1 MGHWPLFDCRYPSL
15 PRLLA
20 IPARHRR
27 GPRHLSS
34 ARGAPRSDA
43 CETGRTGSA
52 RGREEFR
59 IARPDLS
66 PVTIKRHSSWRLRPT
81 RPMVPATGA
90 FLAIERL
97 AIAGSTL
104 ASADFAGSAGVILI
118 VEQPCCIAA
127 AKGRHLSCCRPATTN
142 WRFPMV
148 KQTKGRIRHVALS
161 VQDPWETAEFYK
173 EALGLE
179 EVTELD
185 GALAEGVFLTDGVV
199 NLALL
204 KFKTD
209 AASQGTGKDFVGI
222 HHIGFWVDDVVEQGK
237 IVRNTG
243 AEWIMGDPNNPDGY
257 EVKHTDLS
265 GIIFDIAAHG
275 WAGSQKDPGQ
285 PGNVVHANPQRRLAK
300 FDERRA
306 AARANI
312 EARKAKQ
319 AAAE

>member
-1 MGHWPLFDCRYPSL
+1 M
-15 PRLLA
+15 A
-20 IPARHRR
+20 
-27 GPRHLSS
+27 
-34 ARGAPRSDA
+34 
-43 CETGRTGSA
+43 
-52 RGREEFR
+52 
-59 IARPDLS
+59 
-66 PVTIKRHSSWRLRPT
+66 
-81 RPMVPATGA
+81 
-90 FLAIERL
+90 
-97 AIAGSTL
+97 
-104 ASADFAGSAGVILI
+104 
-118 VEQPCCIAA
+118 
-127 AKGRHLSCCRPATTN
+127 N
-142 WRFPMV
+142 
-148 KQTKGRIRHVALS
+148 QTKGRIRHVALS

-185 GALAEGVFLTDGVV
+185 GALAEGVFLTDGVI

-243 AEWIMGDPNNPDGY
+243 ATWIMGDPNNPDGY

-285 PGNVVHANPQRRLAK
+285 PDNVVHGNPKRRLAK

-312 EARKAKQ
+312 EARMAKQ
-319 AAAE
+319 AAAAE